1 MTDAKTSPAHEERP
15 DTRASAEDTLQAVL
29 PGCTA
34 AGDGET
40 NVHPDL
46 TAFIESIPWHQHLGL
61 KVLALSPGHARL
73 VIPFQPGFTG
83 NAARG
88 ALHGGIIASLAD
100 SCGNAALWTHFGP
113 ADRIATINIG
123 VDYFR
128 PAPLADLMAEAEV
141 RLLGN
146 RIGNVHVRLAPLAEP
161 SLTVAEGRTVCYVKR
176 MS

>member
-1 MTDAKTSPAHEERP
+1 MDDAKTSPTHIERHGTGAAT
-15 DTRASAEDTLQAVL
+15 DDTLQAVA
-29 PGCTA
+29 PGGTA
-34 AGDGET
+34 AGEEEMS
-40 NVHPDL
+40 VHPDL
-46 TAFIESIPWHQHLGL
+46 EGFIESIPWHRHLGL
-61 KVLALSPGHARL
+61 KVLALSPGRARL
-73 VIPFQPGFTG
+73 VVPFQSGFTG

-113 ADRIATINIG
+113 DDRIATINIG

-141 RLLGN
+141 RLLGH
-146 RIGNVHVRLAPLAEP
+146 RIGNVHVRLAPLTEP